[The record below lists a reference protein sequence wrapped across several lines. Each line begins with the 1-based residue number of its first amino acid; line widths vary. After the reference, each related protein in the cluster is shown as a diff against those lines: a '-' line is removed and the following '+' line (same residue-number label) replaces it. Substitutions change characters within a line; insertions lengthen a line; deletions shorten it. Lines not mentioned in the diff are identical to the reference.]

1 MMEKENILD
10 GGLGRLHDGK
20 DNEKDKKDS
29 DIVFDRGLKCWSVCA
44 VSFLLQFLAMGQVNS
59 FGAAMMVSC
68 SMPPLKK
75 F

>member
-10 GGLGRLHDGK
+10 GGLGGLKDGK
-20 DNEKDKKDS
+20 EHEKAKKDS
-29 DIVFDRGLKCWSVCA
+29 DIVFDRGIECWSVCA

-68 SMPPLKK
+68 NMPPFKG

>member
-1 MMEKENILD
+1 MMEKIM
-10 GGLGRLHDGK
+10 K
-20 DNEKDKKDS
+20 KIKKDS

>member
-10 GGLGRLHDGK
+10 GGLERLNDGK
-20 DNEKDKKDS
+20 EIKKAKKDS

-68 SMPPLKK
+68 NMPTFKR